1 MTAIPEAIIS
11 TASLIDRHH
20 ESRQERPRPHIGAS
34 MLGHHCDR
42 YLWHSFRWSVQEKFP
57 GRILRLFRRGH
68 MEEATAVQDLQ
79 SIGCTIT
86 HTGEG
91 QSRVDFGGHVSG
103 SMDGRIQSGLPGYE
117 HEQLVLEIKTH
128 SAKSFAA
135 LARDG
140 VEKANKRHW
149 VQMQTYMLG
158 TGLKLALYYAV
169 CKDNDEIYAEIVRF
183 DKQAAQDAVTRG
195 HRIALSDRMPEPC
208 PGAGPSWHKCKY
220 CPAYAMC
227 WEKQPTQQVNCRTC
241 AHSTAKEDS
250 TWRCERHQ
258 SDGIPV
264 EFQQT
269 GCESHVLHPDM
280 VLPWQQ
286 KDGLDEWTAI
296 YEIDG
301 KDVANGAPRAGVYS
315 SAELLANPAL
325 CATGHQ
331 FVAAMREQFGGR
343 IV

>member
-1 MTAIPEAIIS
+1 MTKQDFNIS
-11 TASLIDRHH
+11 GAVDSVH
-20 ESRQERPRPHIGAS
+20 ESRQERPRPHLGAS

-42 YLWHSFRWSVQEKFP
+42 YLWLSFRHAVHEAFP

-68 MEEATAVQDLQ
+68 MEELTVVQDLQ

-117 HEQLVLEIKTH
+117 HDQLVLEIKTH

-140 VEKANKRHW
+140 VEKANPRHW
-149 VQMQTYMLG
+149 VQMQAYMLG

-195 HRIALSDRMPEPC
+195 HRIALSDRMPEPM
-208 PGAGPSWHKCKY
+208 PGAGRSWHKCKY

-227 WEKQPTQQVNCRTC
+227 WEKQPTQHVNCRTC
-241 AHSTAKEDS
+241 AHSTPTPESEWK
-250 TWRCERHQ
+250 CEKWQ
-258 SDGIPV
+258 AVIPIHAQH
-264 EFQQT
+264 E
-269 GCESHVLHPDM
+269 GCDRHVLHPDM
-280 VLPWQQ
+280 VFWQLSEA
-286 KDGLDEWTAI
+286 DSTEDVAA
-296 YEIDG
+296 YVIDG
-301 KDVANGAPRAGVYS
+301 RVVKNGKAAPGVYA
-315 SAELLANPAL
+315 SAEILANPVG
-325 CATGHQ
+325 CTG
-331 FVAAMREQFGGR
+331 FRVVEEMREKFGAK
-343 IV
+343 IVG